1 MIASASLSRLMQ
13 RFFTDSLARQRD
25 VSAHTLH
32 SYRDSWRQLLRF
44 VAGREG
50 RTVARLGIEDVTASA
65 ILAFLD
71 EIERRGA
78 SVGTRNCRLAAIR
91 AFFAYAA
98 GEEPALS
105 DHCAAVLRIPRKR
118 AARPVVTSL
127 DGDEI
132 EAILAQPDRCTLEGQ
147 RDHLLLAFLYNT
159 GARIQEAL
167 NVCPAAIRFEP
178 PATVK
183 LLGKGRK
190 ERICPL
196 WPETVALIRAFQRRQ
211 PRADQ
216 DPLFVNR
223 YGERLTASGVR
234 FKLSHYVSAATASTP
249 SLARKRVSPHTFRH
263 STAVHLVAVGVDV
276 TVIRDWLGHVSLDTT
291 ARYAQADLATKRR
304 ALERLHRPPT
314 HSRHRWRQ
322 NTDLLAWLDAL

>member
-1 MIASASLSRLMQ
+1 MQ

-44 VAGREG
+44 VADRE
-50 RTVARLGIEDVTASA
+50 RRPVARLTIDDVTANA

-71 EIERRGA
+71 ELEGRGA

-105 DHCAAVLRIPRKR
+105 EQCATVLRIPRKR
-118 AARPVVTSL
+118 AVRPAVASL

-132 EAILAQPDRCTLEGQ
+132 EAILAQPDRSTLEGQ

-167 NVCPAAIRFEP
+167 DVCPAAIRFDP

-190 ERICPL
+190 ERLCPL
-196 WPETVALIRAFQRRQ
+196 WPETVALIRAFQRREA
-211 PRADQ
+211 RAEQ

-234 FKLSHYVSAATASTP
+234 FKLRHYVASATAGTP

-276 TVIRDWLGHVSLDTT
+276 TVIRDWLGHVNLDTT

-314 HSRHRWRQ
+314 RGSQRWRQ